1 MIALHYHPRVTGAV
15 VKRIR
20 KALALTQREFAE
32 RLSVHKVTVAKW
44 ETGAQGIRGPAAKL
58 IELLKTAILQ
68 APARPK
74 SKGRRGAARKRR
86 GKAR

>member
-1 MIALHYHPRVTGAV
+1 MHYHPRVTGAV

-32 RLSVHKVTVAKW
+32 RLGVHKVTVAKW

-58 IELLKTAILQ
+58 IELVGTAMVQ

-74 SKGRRGAARKRR
+74 SKGRSRAARKRR
-86 GKAR
+86 KKAR